1 MLISLHIIQ
10 TSRDHIP
17 WSCQLSSERSLV
29 RLRNVAVARE
39 DNQQYVGDPECQAVY
54 GDASADLYVENMQI
68 GRLANVHFGE
78 YI

>member
-1 MLISLHIIQ
+1 
-10 TSRDHIP
+10 
-17 WSCQLSSERSLV
+17 
-29 RLRNVAVARE
+29 LRNVAVARE